1 MSVLPTL
8 HDFEKR
14 PFWLR
19 QFFGENYV
27 HVQMTAVLQK
37 LISWLITSFCFSS
50 NDSPQKYFSF
60 GKSFL
65 HSGLGRE
72 MHTLFYSNL
81 WAPNECLDCR
91 LGFFTNHFAKEV
103 DICGSKNAIHR
114 TLFYNAT
121 GIGHKLKTSN
131 LLANCL
137 HLDLALMISWD
148 LETVLLLK
156 LEIAF
161 PI

>member
-1 MSVLPTL
+1 M
-8 HDFEKR
+8 
-14 PFWLR
+14 
-19 QFFGENYV
+19 
-27 HVQMTAVLQK
+27 
-37 LISWLITSFCFSS
+37 
-50 NDSPQKYFSF
+50 
-60 GKSFL
+60 

-103 DICGSKNAIHR
+103 DICGSENAIHR
-114 TLFYNAT
+114 TLFYNTT

-137 HLDLALMISWD
+137 HLDLALMISCD
-148 LETVLLLK
+148 LETVLLLLQ